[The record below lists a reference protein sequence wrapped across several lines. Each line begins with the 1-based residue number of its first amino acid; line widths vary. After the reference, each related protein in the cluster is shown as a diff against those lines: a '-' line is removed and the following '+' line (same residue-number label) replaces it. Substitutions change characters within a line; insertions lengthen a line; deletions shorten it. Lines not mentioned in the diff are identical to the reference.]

1 MTAIAKVTAHML
13 SHGRVDQAK
22 PCTQRTHVK
31 TANHVGWRWTHLL
44 EMCTEIA
51 SLPFTPD
58 NVKTKEDLVT
68 GSLLHKRLIAFS
80 FFPGLSLFSKIHRC
94 TLDAV
99 WGFL

>member
-1 MTAIAKVTAHML
+1 ML

-22 PCTQRTHVK
+22 SCTQRAHVK
-31 TANHVGWRWTHLL
+31 TANLVGWRQTHQL

-68 GSLLHKRLIAFS
+68 ASLSHKRMIAFS
-80 FFPGLSLFSKIHRC
+80 FFPGLSLFS
-94 TLDAV
+94 
-99 WGFL
+99 